1 MKFLI
6 EANAFPENQERF
18 LDTLSDMKIENT
30 IWNPEGR
37 PPYLAADNHVFFYG
51 SITSALALQRVGA
64 RFQIWLGKEF
74 DYSYF
79 GGHLDNLLNSD
90 HILLSYGVILQQNKN
105 YGKMVVPKK
114 NDKMFFRSNSGY
126 KQLQGALYTAD
137 EFLEECNRINLFKE
151 DLIVIADPRLID
163 WEYRA
168 VIRSHY
174 DDIADLWDH
183 KVVTSC
189 PYGEKLGPQ
198 LTEKQ
203 IRKIEDELNCSSY
216 HPYPLWILDLATAK
230 DEIFQLE
237 ANSINTSG
245 LYDLDLKLIIGEI
258 LDIEKKEIQ

>member
-6 EANAFPENQERF
+6 EANAFPENQEKL
-18 LDTLSDMKIENT
+18 LDTLSDMRIENT

-51 SITSALALQRVGA
+51 SITSALSLQRVGA

-79 GGHLDNLLNSD
+79 GGHLDNLLNED
-90 HILLSYGVILQQNKN
+90 HVLLSYGTILKQNKK
-105 YGKMVVPKK
+105 YGQMIVPNKD
-114 NDKMFFRSNSGY
+114 DKMFFRSNSGY
-126 KQLQGALYTAD
+126 KQLQGGLYTAS
-137 EFLEECNRINLFKE
+137 ELLNECKRVNLFKE
-151 DLIVIADPRLID
+151 DIIVISDPQSIN

-174 DDIADLWDH
+174 DEISDLWDH

-189 PYGEKLGPQ
+189 SYNDGPPLSSKRVSQ
-198 LTEKQ
+198 V
-203 IRKIEDELNCSSY
+203 EDELNTSTY
-216 HPYPLWILDLATAK
+216 HPYPLWILDLAIVK
-230 DEIFQLE
+230 DEIYQLE

-245 LYDLDLKLIIGEI
+245 LYDLDLKAIIGEI
-258 LDIEKKEIQ
+258 VDIEAKEIQ